1 MCSASVGIA
10 ITPDH
15 TCEAIELFRLAD
27 LALYAAKAM
36 GRGTYCMFDPE
47 LDVRFKAKTQPAEVR
62 EAIIGDQFEIHYQL
76 ITSLSTLKP
85 AGAEAL
91 VRWRRPRQGSISAAE
106 FILIA
111 EEIGMISRTGS
122 QDSSSGLP
130 GSSGVAGRHERLR
143 QRQRYGTRGR

>member
-47 LDVRFKAKTQPAEVR
+47 LDVRFKAKTQLQAEVR
-62 EAIIGDQFEIHYQL
+62 EAIISNQFEIHYQL

-85 AGAEAL
+85 VGAEAL
-91 VRWRRPRQGSISAAE
+91 VRWRRPRQASVSAAD
-106 FILIA
+106 FISIA
-111 EEIGMISRTGS
+111 EEIGMISNWGTNSSTGLPR
-122 QDSSSGLP
+122 SSGL
-130 GSSGVAGRHERLR
+130 AGRHEHLR